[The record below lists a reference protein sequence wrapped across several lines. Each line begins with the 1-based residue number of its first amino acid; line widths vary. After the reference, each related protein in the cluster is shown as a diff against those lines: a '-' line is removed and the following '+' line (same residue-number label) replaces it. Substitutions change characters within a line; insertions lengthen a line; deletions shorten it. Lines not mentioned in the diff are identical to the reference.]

1 MYKRDIM
8 VRVWNSAMY
17 RTFDV
22 RVTLQKEYDVQKHMI
37 IAQNKNFQERRILAQ
52 LIMLIALMVERK
64 LNLALYRIFLKLST
78 WKKRIR

>member
-1 MYKRDIM
+1 MIRNFKNRLCSRNTMYKRDIM

-37 IAQNKNFQERRILAQ
+37 IAQN
-52 LIMLIALMVERK
+52 
-64 LNLALYRIFLKLST
+64 
-78 WKKRIR
+78 

>member
-37 IAQNKNFQERRILAQ
+37 IDQN
-52 LIMLIALMVERK
+52 
-64 LNLALYRIFLKLST
+64 
-78 WKKRIR
+78 